1 MFLRFN
7 GRRTWCELNEA
18 DKGTG
23 TGDLPADVVKS
34 FERLLER
41 HGNSATTVAQLLFTE
56 NKELRD
62 KARQLEGRL
71 PAEGAFVLS
80 ATDKATWDAYT
91 ALGKPDDIKQ
101 GLEQRTQLQ
110 GQLSGAQRAE
120 TLRTV
125 AETVGYKAGVLS
137 NLDRM
142 AKAEGKELAF
152 AVKDEQRDG
161 KPVKVAYVTDSGKET
176 ALTEYAQSNWTDF
189 LLALSVQGTQQQPAT
204 GQPARQAGTRYP
216 AQHAGSGGAEKVT
229 NQSVA
234 QKTLDRAYRREDKK

>member
-1 MFLRFN
+1 MFIRLN
-7 GRRTWCELNEA
+7 GRRVWAELNEA

-23 TGDLPADVVKS
+23 SGDLPADVLKS

-62 KARQLEGRL
+62 KVRQIEGKV
-71 PAEGAFVLS
+71 PADGAVVLTG
-80 ATDKATWDAYT
+80 ADVAAWDAYK

-101 GLEQRTQLQ
+101 GLDERTQLQ

-125 AETVGYKAGVLS
+125 AEAVGYKPAVLS

-152 AVKDEQRDG
+152 SVRDEQRDG
-161 KPVKVAYVTDSGKET
+161 KAVKVAYVKDGDKET
-176 ALTEYAQSNWTDF
+176 PITDYAQSNWADF
-189 LLALSVQGTQQQPAT
+189 LPALSAQGAQQQ
-204 GQPARQAGTRYP
+204 GTRYP
-216 AQHAGSGGAEKVT
+216 AQHAGSNTTKADDPVGAFLERQNT
-229 NQSVA
+229 N
-234 QKTLDRAYRREDKK
+234 RAAVKNPLLKEQ

>member
-1 MFLRFN
+1 MFLRMH
-7 GRRTWCELNEA
+7 GRRIWTELNEA

-23 TGDLPADVVKS
+23 SGDLPVDVVKS

-62 KARQLEGRL
+62 KARQLESRL
-71 PAEGAFVLS
+71 PAEGALVLS
-80 ATDKATWDAYT
+80 GNDVAAWQAYQT
-91 ALGKPDDIKQ
+91 LGKPDDIKQ
-101 GLEQRTQLQ
+101 GLEERTQLQ

-125 AETVGYKAGVLS
+125 AEAVGFKPTVLT

-152 AVKDEQRDG
+152 TVRDEQRDG
-161 KPVKVAYVTDSGKET
+161 KAIKVAYVKDGQTET
-176 ALTEYAQSNWTDF
+176 ALTDYAQSNWADF
-189 LLALSVQGTQQQPAT
+189 LPALSAQGTQQPT
-204 GQPARQAGTRYP
+204 GTRYP
-216 AQHAGSGGAEKVT
+216 AQHVGS
-229 NQSVA
+229 SA
-234 QKTLDRAYRREDKK
+234 QKQDDPVAAFLEKQKANQAAIKNPLLKE